1 MFELVVYALIPLSI
15 LLAYVY
21 VGVWIYFRSA
31 PLRRDEQS
39 FGWFAFFVAFWPL
52 LLASEMP

>member
-1 MFELVVYALIPLSI
+1 MFELAVYAAIAS
-15 LLAYVY
+15 LLLLPYVTI
-21 VGVWIYFRSA
+21 GAWLYFRSA